1 MKLYFL
7 VKFYNYPSLMT
18 SPSNVQYRHPAY
30 NALLSKHELRIGENL
45 AMIIMRILGNKQGH
59 SIFFGAKVCLLSE
72 KLREF
77 WNSVIFRLFL
87 DRQVSTLEKL
97 FLL

>member
-1 MKLYFL
+1 
-7 VKFYNYPSLMT
+7 
-18 SPSNVQYRHPAY
+18 
-30 NALLSKHELRIGENL
+30 
-45 AMIIMRILGNKQGH
+45 MRILENKQRH

-77 WNSVIFRLFL
+77 WNTVIFRLFL
-87 DRQVSTLEKL
+87 DRQVSALEKF